1 MARLIRF
8 VVVALAVLNL
18 GPALSQDWPTRPVTM
33 VVPFAAGG
41 PADTVARILAP
52 GLSEL
57 LGQQVIIE
65 NVGGS
70 GGMTGSA
77 RVAKAAPDGYQ
88 FVLGNVGTHAANQT
102 FYKTPLYN
110 AATDFAPVML
120 IAQTPLVLL
129 ARKDLPANNLKEF
142 IAYAKA
148 NQASMQYGSGGAGSA
163 SHLACVL
170 LNAAIGINVTH
181 VPYRGAAPA
190 MQDLIAGR
198 IDYQCPDTPI
208 AIPQI
213 QSKMVKAIAILT
225 RDRSPSLPSQASAH
239 EQGLTNFDASNWFA
253 SFFPKGTSAAI
264 VDKLHAATLATINTL
279 AVQTRMREIGA
290 DLVASE
296 RSSPDYLQKFV
307 EAELEK
313 WGGPMRVMKAHDL
326 QPSSPLVCFC
336 EVVGR
341 DPFYLVGRHHRPE
354 FQLRELASLR
364 FARVAEVATP
374 WMCLQH
380 DLREQGV
387 DPSRLNR
394 APDRSMASNFEALCN
409 GQLDVVQLF
418 EPYPAMALE
427 LGAGHILYA

>member
-1 MARLIRF
+1 MARLPRF
-8 VVVALAVLNL
+8 VAVALVAGLNCA

-41 PADTVARILAP
+41 PADTVGRILAP

-57 LGQQVIIE
+57 LGQQVVIE

-77 RVAKAAPDGYQ
+77 RVAKAPPDGYQ
-88 FVLGNVGTHAANQT
+88 LVLGNVGTHAANQT

-129 ARKDLPANNLKEF
+129 ARKDLPADNLPEF

-148 NQASMQYGSGGAGSA
+148 NQATMQYGSGGAGSA

-170 LNAAIGINVTH
+170 LNTAIGVNVTH

-190 MQDLIAGR
+190 IQDLIAGR

-213 QSKMVKAIAILT
+213 HSKMVKAIAILT
-225 RDRSPSLPSQASAH
+225 RDRSPGLPAQATAH
-239 EQGLTNFDASNWFA
+239 EQGLTDFDASNWFGA
-253 SFFPKGTSAAI
+253 FFPKGTSAAV
-264 VDKLHAATLATINTL
+264 VDKLHGAILTTINTA
-279 AVQTRMREIGA
+279 AVKTRMQEIGA
-290 DLVASE
+290 DLVTRE

-307 EAELEK
+307 EAEIQK
-313 WGGPMRVMKAHDL
+313 WAGPIKA
-326 QPSSPLVCFC
+326 S
-336 EVVGR
+336 
-341 DPFYLVGRHHRPE
+341 
-354 FQLRELASLR
+354 
-364 FARVAEVATP
+364 
-374 WMCLQH
+374 
-380 DLREQGV
+380 GV
-387 DPSRLNR
+387 
-394 APDRSMASNFEALCN
+394 SM
-409 GQLDVVQLF
+409 D
-418 EPYPAMALE
+418 
-427 LGAGHILYA
+427 

>member
-1 MARLIRF
+1 MGRLPGF
-8 VVVALAVLNL
+8 VAVALVASLQCIGL
-18 GPALSQDWPTRPVTM
+18 ALSQDWPTRPVTM

-41 PADTVARILAP
+41 PADTVGRILAS

-70 GGMTGSA
+70 GGMTGSS

-88 FVLGNVGTHAANQT
+88 T
-102 FYKTPLYN
+102 FYKAPLYN

-129 ARKDLPANNLKEF
+129 ARKDLPADNLKEF

-225 RDRSPSLPSQASAH
+225 RDRSPSLPAQASAH

-253 SFFPKGTSAAI
+253 SFLPKGTSAAV
-264 VDKLHAATLATINTL
+264 VDKLHAATLATINAP
-279 AVQTRMREIGA
+279 AVKMRMQEIGA
-290 DLVASE
+290 DLVPRE
-296 RSSPDYLQKFV
+296 RSSPEHLQRFV
-307 EAELEK
+307 ESEIKK
-313 WGGPMRVMKAHDL
+313 WAGPIKA
-326 QPSSPLVCFC
+326 S
-336 EVVGR
+336 
-341 DPFYLVGRHHRPE
+341 
-354 FQLRELASLR
+354 
-364 FARVAEVATP
+364 
-374 WMCLQH
+374 
-380 DLREQGV
+380 GV
-387 DPSRLNR
+387 
-394 APDRSMASNFEALCN
+394 SM
-409 GQLDVVQLF
+409 D
-418 EPYPAMALE
+418 
-427 LGAGHILYA
+427 

>member
-1 MARLIRF
+1 MGRLSRY
-8 VVVALAVLNL
+8 VAVALVGSLQCI
-18 GPALSQDWPTRPVTM
+18 GPVRSQDWPTRPVTM

-41 PADTVARILAP
+41 PADTVGRILAS

-70 GGMTGSA
+70 GGMTGSS

-102 FYKTPLYN
+102 FYKAPLYN

-129 ARKDLPANNLKEF
+129 ARKDLPADNLKEF

-213 QSKMVKAIAILT
+213 QSKMARGT
-225 RDRSPSLPSQASAH
+225 RSPRA
-239 EQGLTNFDASNWFA
+239 
-253 SFFPKGTSAAI
+253 
-264 VDKLHAATLATINTL
+264 VLHAC
-279 AVQTRMREIGA
+279 
-290 DLVASE
+290 
-296 RSSPDYLQKFV
+296 
-307 EAELEK
+307 
-313 WGGPMRVMKAHDL
+313 
-326 QPSSPLVCFC
+326 LVCLRIGDEFLQI
-336 EVVGR
+336 VGR
-341 DPFYLVGRHHRPE
+341 
-354 FQLRELASLR
+354 
-364 FARVAEVATP
+364 
-374 WMCLQH
+374 
-380 DLREQGV
+380 
-387 DPSRLNR
+387 
-394 APDRSMASNFEALCN
+394 
-409 GQLDVVQLF
+409 
-418 EPYPAMALE
+418 
-427 LGAGHILYA
+427 

>member
-33 VVPFAAGG
+33 VAPFAAGG

-65 NVGGS
+65 NMGGS
-70 GGMTGSA
+70 GGMTGAA

-129 ARKDLPANNLKEF
+129 ARKDLPADNLREF
-142 IAYAKA
+142 IAYAKT
-148 NQASMQYGSGGAGSA
+148 NQTSMQFGSGGAGSA

-170 LNAAIGINVTH
+170 LNTAVGINVTH

-208 AIPQI
+208 AIAQI

-225 RDRSPSLPSQASAH
+225 RNRSPSLPAQATAH
-239 EQGLTNFDASNWFA
+239 EQGLACDGCRQAPCCHSRDHQHPRCGNADAGDRGRSRHPRA
-253 SFFPKGTSAAI
+253 Q
-264 VDKLHAATLATINTL
+264 LARLSTKIRRDRDRKMGW
-279 AVQTRMREIGA
+279 AHQ
-290 DLVASE
+290 SQ
-296 RSSPDYLQKFV
+296 RSLDGL
-307 EAELEK
+307 
-313 WGGPMRVMKAHDL
+313 G
-326 QPSSPLVCFC
+326 
-336 EVVGR
+336 
-341 DPFYLVGRHHRPE
+341 
-354 FQLRELASLR
+354 
-364 FARVAEVATP
+364 
-374 WMCLQH
+374 
-380 DLREQGV
+380 
-387 DPSRLNR
+387 
-394 APDRSMASNFEALCN
+394 N
-409 GQLDVVQLF
+409 G
-418 EPYPAMALE
+418 
-427 LGAGHILYA
+427 